1 MFNRFAVFTTML
13 CAAVLSSTLTLQAQ
27 ESEIKNEVKNIV
39 LVHGAWADGS
49 GWRGVYD
56 FLVRDGFNVSIVQ
69 EPETSFQ
76 DDVTAVKRIL
86 ALQDGP
92 SILVAHSYGG
102 SVVTEAGSDPSAV
115 GLVYV
120 AAHMPDAGE
129 SESRDGMLFPSDLSK
144 SAAMRTTADGFTFLD
159 PMQFPFFF
167 AADLP
172 IELASFMAHS
182 QVFNAAV
189 NFQFVITRPAWRE
202 KPSWVVVAGADR
214 IINPTLER
222 FYAARA
228 GSHTIEVAG
237 ASHCVYISHPE
248 EVADV
253 IESAARAVSK

>member
-1 MFNRFAVFTTML
+1 
-13 CAAVLSSTLTLQAQ
+13 
-27 ESEIKNEVKNIV
+27 
-39 LVHGAWADGS
+39 
-49 GWRGVYD
+49 
-56 FLVRDGFNVSIVQ
+56 
-69 EPETSFQ
+69 
-76 DDVTAVKRIL
+76 
-86 ALQDGP
+86 
-92 SILVAHSYGG
+92 
-102 SVVTEAGSDPSAV
+102 
-115 GLVYV
+115 
-120 AAHMPDAGE
+120 MPDAGE

-159 PMQFPFFF
+159 PTQFPFFF

-172 IELASFMAHS
+172 IELAAFMAHS

-202 KPSWVVVAGADR
+202 KPSWMVVAGADR
-214 IINPTLER
+214 IINPNLER